1 MSCLVIESGKNRM
14 SQIPKKLVGIRTTSR
29 KQYSKWLRY
38 MRGAVICFITFFVSG
53 GLYGYF
59 NPEGKPTFQLPITN
73 QILFVLI
80 LISIIAAMFLL
91 IRADPLSFE
100 KRVFLRTLDAY
111 ECLETYNALSGS
123 LAQKESDLHEVEN
136 VLERISERLLARKVN
151 SVYDLV
157 QEVNN
162 KYVKIGELIQ
172 TKILFYLGKRK
183 ELPMIQQTILGL
195 AESFAEASGSRLDSC
210 VKSID
215 GIPESG
221 PFTSKPSFLESRPR
235 LRSFFVH
242 LGRLGVSAVLVVGVA
257 YVLSYIFS
265 MPLSDFAIYILG
277 STFMLFST
285 WEFKSK

>member
-1 MSCLVIESGKNRM
+1 
-14 SQIPKKLVGIRTTSR
+14 
-29 KQYSKWLRY
+29 

-59 NPEGKPTFQLPITN
+59 NPEGKPTFQLPITS
-73 QILFVLI
+73 QILFVLMT
-80 LISIIAAMFLL
+80 ISIIAAMFLL

-123 LAQKESDLHEVEN
+123 TAQKESDLHEAKN
-136 VLERISERLLARKVN
+136 ILERISERLLARKRVN
-151 SVYDLV
+151 TVYDLI
-157 QEVNN
+157 QEVND

-183 ELPMIQQTILGL
+183 ELPMIQQTTLGL
-195 AESFAEASGSRLDSC
+195 AESFAEASCNRLDSC
-210 VKSID
+210 VKSIE
-215 GIPESG
+215 GLPESG

-242 LGRLGVSAVLVVGVA
+242 LGRLGVSATLVVGVA
-257 YVLSYIFS
+257 YVLSYVFS
-265 MPLSDFAIYILG
+265 IPLSDFAIYILG
-277 STFMLFST
+277 STFVLFST